1 MNKSIIAHRFGT
13 WFNTTMSGENIVVD
27 TSIDKKD
34 PGASSTNPHQKVD
47 INNLLAKLK
56 KEEKSKKKENIILLS
71 LVVSAIGITG
81 IIASI

>member
-1 MNKSIIAHRFGT
+1 
-13 WFNTTMSGENIVVD
+13 MSGENIVVD
-27 TSIDKKD
+27 TSIDKRD

-56 KEEKSKKKENIILLS
+56 KEEKSKKKENLILLS

-81 IIASI
+81 IIASF

>member
-1 MNKSIIAHRFGT
+1 LNKSTIAHRFAT
-13 WFNTTMSGENIVVD
+13 WFNTTMSGENLAVD
-27 TSIDKKD
+27 TSIDKRD

>member
-1 MNKSIIAHRFGT
+1 MNKSIIAHRFAT
-13 WFNTTMSGENIVVD
+13 WFNTTMSGENLAVD
-27 TSIDKKD
+27 ASIDKKD

-47 INNLLAKLK
+47 INNLFAKLK

-81 IIASI
+81 IIASF

>member
-1 MNKSIIAHRFGT
+1 
-13 WFNTTMSGENIVVD
+13 MSGENIVVD